1 MTEIRRRRPY
11 RNKSGGGKNG
21 YLKSRGGQ
29 GEAVTYLGMSPQQL
43 LTNGAGLLVCLW
55 VGYKH
60 ASYMALIHDN
70 NTWFSSIKEVEREI
84 SFRTESGLYY
94 SYYKQMV
101 QAPSI
106 SQGLHSL
113 VYDNVTEHPDTINVL
128 ERMNVYQEVVL
139 SVLYRILPIKTW
151 MQPIF
156 FYINSVFALH
166 AMLVWALFLTAY
178 FLSGSWLAGIL
189 TACFYTFNKLDTT
202 RVEYIIPLRESF
214 SLPFLWVQIAA
225 TTYYFRHNC
234 SPQKERLSVFIIFTS
249 TLCFSLCWQFNQ
261 FVLLLQAFALFGTW
275 ILDMVPPR
283 KIQMLLVAQ
292 MTSLLV
298 TCLLQ
303 FINKMILGSLVMS
316 FIPAAL
322 LLIYL
327 KGEEMRYCS
336 IPSRIIKVI
345 GYSLTVLVFMIL
357 LQRVVKLL
365 LGIDADDHIYKFI
378 MSKFNVGH
386 ARDFDALLYL
396 CIDAFGFLQFDTF
409 ERLTNGVVFP
419 LYVVTHLGM
428 LIILFV
434 AVLQN
439 WRIDFVE
446 SCSNHVHDTNV
457 KDHSSAKK
465 FHLLSSRPELAYHAV
480 LAVFFGALGMSTLRM
495 KYLWT
500 PYMCILGSIG
510 ISDYKVWRTIL
521 SPFKTQGVIIQIVRH
536 FMTLL
541 TLTILLAIALPPLL
555 KELEELKEFWDPD
568 TVELMEWI
576 KSNVPKGAA
585 FTGSMQLLAG
595 VKLCT
600 GRPITNHPHYED
612 KHLRFKTKELY
623 QIYGRRTPKDVHA
636 ILTKYKSSYIILE
649 DSICLAPSKG
659 CRTPDIVDID
669 NGIIPDTLIY
679 ACEKAFYRF

>member
-1 MTEIRRRRPY
+1 MTFLQELSYTSLHPLPPLHGYLGSSQSQHLHPHRSGLSTRGSQKGIRRDMTFATIATGGSSIRDTFIASSKDSMRFIL
-11 RNKSGGGKNG
+11 GGGKATDSMIARHGGADTELDILMMDSEVSSQRGMCDAQTQTDTEFGTELTEDELRMTSAQSRASLRYQFKNR
-21 YLKSRGGQ
+21 LEESRNAAEERRSKSPVIYVPSQR
-29 GEAVTYLGMSPQQL
+29 SIDDQL
-43 LTNGAGLLVCLW
+43 IEDDDFPIPDDIKARFLHPLTPHCC
-55 VGYKH
+55 
-60 ASYMALIHDN
+60 
-70 NTWFSSIKEVEREI
+70 
-84 SFRTESGLYY
+84 
-94 SYYKQMV
+94 
-101 QAPSI
+101 
-106 SQGLHSL
+106 
-113 VYDNVTEHPDTINVL
+113 HPT
-128 ERMNVYQEVVL
+128 L
-139 SVLYRILPIKTW
+139 SWKRW
-151 MQPIF
+151 
-156 FYINSVFALH
+156 
-166 AMLVWALFLTAY
+166 
-178 FLSGSWLAGIL
+178 
-189 TACFYTFNKLDTT
+189 LDTT

-225 TTYYFRHNC
+225 TTYYFRHTC

-275 ILDMVPPR
+275 ILDMVPSR

-327 KGEEMRYCS
+327 KGEEMKYCS

-419 LYVVTHLGM
+419 LYFYKTG
-428 LIILFV
+428 
-434 AVLQN
+434 
-439 WRIDFVE
+439 
-446 SCSNHVHDTNV
+446 
-457 KDHSSAKK
+457 
-465 FHLLSSRPELAYHAV
+465 V

-623 QIYGRRTPKDVHA
+623 QIYGRRTPQDVHD

-669 NGIIPDTLIY
+669 NGIIPDHG
-679 ACEKAFYRF
+679 KAEPGLVKSTVPRFCDEIRYESPAYTKYFKLVFSNRTFRVHKVL